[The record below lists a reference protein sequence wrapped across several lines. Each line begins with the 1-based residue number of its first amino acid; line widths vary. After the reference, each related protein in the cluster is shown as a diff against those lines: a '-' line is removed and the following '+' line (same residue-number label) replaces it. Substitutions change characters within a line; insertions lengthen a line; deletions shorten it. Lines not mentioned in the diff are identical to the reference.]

1 MKSWK
6 SFVIP
11 LALSCA
17 WCTALS
23 QDSKVVILDHAD
35 SLIGMVIDGQQ
46 VRELIGNVRIRQ
58 GQTTIACDRAL
69 EYRETGTVFLNGH
82 VVLTDDSVTIRAP
95 RGTFYREPRRA
106 EAFEDVYLN
115 DGKIQ
120 LHSRYAEY
128 QIGIRKAFFRDEV
141 EVHDSTSILYADS
154 LTYFRDE
161 RRTVATGNVRIRYK
175 TDNVTITG
183 GHVENWANRDFSRV
197 MVRPVFMQIDTT
209 VFGDMDTLIVRS
221 RMMEAY
227 RDSTQHMIA
236 IDSVRIVRADLAARA
251 GRADFYTKADSI
263 LLRRS
268 PVIWY
273 ETTQVTGDSV
283 DVLLE
288 KRLLKLVRVMGRA
301 FALSQSDSLHPLK
314 VDQLSGEKM
323 NMHFAQKKLN
333 AIDVENRSTS
343 VYHLY
348 EDREPNGLN
357 KISGDGIAMEFVDGK
372 IGSIRIYG
380 GVEGQYFPER
390 LVTGKEEDFHLP
402 GFVQRTDRP
411 RIWENTTEKPTKKKR

>member
-1 MKSWK
+1 MRFWRMLLLL
-6 SFVIP
+6 F
-11 LALSCA
+11 SCWSVA
-17 WCTALS
+17 FA

-35 SLIGMVIDGQQ
+35 SLVGMVIDGQQ

-106 EAFEDVYLN
+106 EAFEDVSLD
-115 DGKIQ
+115 DGKVQ

-128 QIGIRKAFFRDEV
+128 QIGIRKAFFRDNV
-141 EVHDSTSILYADS
+141 EVHDSTSTLFADS

-161 RRTVATGNVRIRYK
+161 KRSVATGNVRIRYAA
-175 TDNVTITG
+175 DNVTITG
-183 GHVENWANRDFSRV
+183 GYVENWANRDFSRV
-197 MVRPVFMQIDTT
+197 MVHPVFMQIDTT
-209 VFGDMDTLIVRS
+209 IYGDLDTLIVRS
-221 RMMEAY
+221 KVMEAY

-273 ETTQVTGDSV
+273 EATQVTGDSV

-301 FALSQSDSLHPLK
+301 FALSLSDSLHTQK
-314 VDQLSGEKM
+314 VDQLSGETM

-333 AIDVENRSTS
+333 MIDVENRSTS

-357 KISGDGIAMEFVDGK
+357 KISGDRIIMEFVNGK

-390 LVTGKEEDFHLP
+390 LVKEKEEDFHLP

-411 RIWENTTEKPTKKKR
+411 QIWESPVETPSKKKR

>member
-1 MKSWK
+1 MRFWRMLLLL
-6 SFVIP
+6 F
-11 LALSCA
+11 SCWSVA
-17 WCTALS
+17 FA

-35 SLIGMVIDGQQ
+35 SLVGMVIDGQQ

-106 EAFEDVYLN
+106 EAFEDVSLD
-115 DGKIQ
+115 DGKVQ

-128 QIGIRKAFFRDEV
+128 QIGIRKAFFRDNV
-141 EVHDSTSILYADS
+141 EVHDSTTTLFADS

-161 RRTVATGNVRIRYK
+161 KRSVATGNVRIRYAA
-175 TDNVTITG
+175 DNVTITG
-183 GHVENWANRDFSRV
+183 GYVENWANRDFSRV
-197 MVRPVFMQIDTT
+197 MVHPVFMQIDTT
-209 VFGDMDTLIVRS
+209 IYGDLDTLIVRS
-221 RMMEAY
+221 KVMEAY

-273 ETTQVTGDSV
+273 EATQVTGDSV

-301 FALSQSDSLHPLK
+301 FALSLSDSLHTQK
-314 VDQLSGEKM
+314 VDQLSGETM

-333 AIDVENRSTS
+333 MIDVENRSTS

-357 KISGDGIAMEFVDGK
+357 KISGDRIIMEFVNGK

-390 LVTGKEEDFHLP
+390 LVKEKEEDFHLP

-411 RIWENTTEKPTKKKR
+411 QIWESPVETPSKKKR